1 MNQHVTLPIEVQD
14 FYNAVNQYQPEAFI
28 DLFSPG
34 AVVKDN
40 GKTAEGT
47 EAIAAWGESELF
59 SAKVRF
65 TIMEIE
71 EAGGRIAVTAE
82 MEGEFNKNRV
92 PAPQQF
98 RHEFKVQGGTISSLH
113 ITLQQDK

>member
-14 FYNAVNQYQPEAFI
+14 FYNAVNQYQPDALIE
-28 DLFSPG
+28 LFAPG
-34 AVVKDN
+34 ANVKDN
-40 GKTAEGT
+40 GKAAEGT
-47 EAIAAWGESELF
+47 EAIAAWAESELF

-71 EAGGRIAVTAE
+71 EIQGRIAVTAE

-98 RHEFKVQGGTISSLH
+98 THEFKVHGGKISELTS
-113 ITLQQDK
+113 TLK

>member
-14 FYNAVNQYQPEAFI
+14 FYNAVNQYQPDTLIE
-28 DLFSPG
+28 LFAPG
-34 AVVKDN
+34 AIVKDN
-40 GKTAEGT
+40 GKSAEGT

-71 EAGGRIAVTAE
+71 EIQGRIAVTAE

-98 RHEFKVQGGTISSLH
+98 THEFKVQGGKISELI
-113 ITLQQDK
+113 ITLK